1 MTLNRIRSKSN
12 CNGAASLLFQRE
24 EAGSQLTV
32 APKSLSGSHFWIKQ
46 DLKDG
51 FIDDWGALV
60 HLRCTRP
67 SHLVGGGVS
76 SNSNPR
82 FTHVPLR

>member
-1 MTLNRIRSKSN
+1 MTLNRLRASHY
-12 CNGAASLLFQRE
+12 NGAASLLFQRE

-51 FIDDWGALV
+51 FTDDCERLV
-60 HLRCTRP
+60 QLHCTRP

-82 FTHVPLR
+82 LIHVPLT